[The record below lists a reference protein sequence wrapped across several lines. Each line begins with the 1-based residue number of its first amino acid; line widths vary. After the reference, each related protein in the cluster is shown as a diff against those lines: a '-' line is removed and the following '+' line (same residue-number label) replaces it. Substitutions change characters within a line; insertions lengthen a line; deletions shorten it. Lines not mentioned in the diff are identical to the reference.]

1 MHTAPAKPHTRRG
14 CFMKIHASVMVRTA
28 VVMGM
33 EVEEVGVIVGM
44 QGMTTVMVEMVVE
57 VMV

>member
-1 MHTAPAKPHTRRG
+1 
-14 CFMKIHASVMVRTA
+14 MKIHASVMVRTA

-44 QGMTTVMVEMVVE
+44 EGMTTVMVEMVVE